1 MKIAV
6 LGGGAMGALYGG
18 YLSRK
23 NDVTIVDVNTALIE
37 KVKADGLKIAEPD
50 GSSAV
55 YHPAITNDTKGMQ
68 PVDLVIV
75 FVKAMFSES
84 ALENNR
90 ALIGPDTYLMT
101 LQNGSGHED
110 VLKRFADDA
119 HVVIGTTQHNSA
131 VSERTN
137 GELTIDVYANAQLGA
152 EEDVIE
158 QMRMGANIGHNTD
171 FARLGNYV
179 PEVAVFNG
187 PYMLESLDDVK
198 KAQQLDCV
206 KEWEKRLEEEFGLK
220 VLSFA
225 YVQGYR
231 NVISNKAV
239 TKPEDLSGMKIRT
252 AGAPIWQESIRAI
265 GATPV
270 SLARSEIY
278 SAAQTKA
285 IDGIEDVYTAY
296 ANAQLNEVLK
306 VVSETHH
313 IYLVNVSVCSADWFN
328 SLPEEYQQILVEEAD
343 KAGYA
348 VSESIQENADQVKQ
362 EMIDAGVTIVPYE
375 DIDIEAFKAAG
386 EKAYEVMGI
395 TEAKKAVYEGLGK

>member
-1 MKIAV
+1 MKKMILLV
-6 LGGGAMGALYGG
+6 LTLALAAALCAGAL
-18 YLSRK
+18 
-23 NDVTIVDVNTALIE
+23 
-37 KVKADGLKIAEPD
+37 AEE
-50 GSSAV
+50 
-55 YHPAITNDTKGMQ
+55 YT
-68 PVDLVIV
+68 L
-75 FVKAMFSES
+75 MFSHTLTENDPYHQ
-84 ALENNR
+84 AFLEW
-90 ALIGPDTYLMT
+90 A
-101 LQNGSGHED
+101 
-110 VLKRFADDA
+110 K
-119 HVVIGTTQHNSA
+119 A
-131 VSERTN
+131 VEERTN
-137 GELTIDVYANAQLGA
+137 GGLKIDVYANAQLGA

-187 PYMLESLDDVK
+187 PYMLESMDDVK
-198 KAQQLDCV
+198 AV
-206 KEWEKRLEEEFGLK
+206 KELECVQEWENRLAEEFGLK

-231 NVISNKAV
+231 NVIANKPV
-239 TKPEDLSGMKIRT
+239 TTPDDLAGMKIRT
-252 AGAPIWQESIRAI
+252 AGAPIWQESVRAI

-296 ANAQLNEVLK
+296 ANAQLDEVLK

-328 SLPEEYQQILVEEAD
+328 SLPEEYQQILIEEAD
-343 KAGYA
+343 NAGYA
-348 VSESIQENADQVKQ
+348 VSASIQENADKVKQ
-362 EMIDAGVTIVPYE
+362 ELIDSGVTIIPYE
-375 DIDIEAFKAAG
+375 EIDIEAFKAAG

-395 TEAKKAVYEGLGK
+395 TDAKNQVYEGLGK

>member
-1 MKIAV
+1 M
-6 LGGGAMGALYGG
+6 
-18 YLSRK
+18 
-23 NDVTIVDVNTALIE
+23 
-37 KVKADGLKIAEPD
+37 
-50 GSSAV
+50 
-55 YHPAITNDTKGMQ
+55 
-68 PVDLVIV
+68 
-75 FVKAMFSES
+75 
-84 ALENNR
+84 
-90 ALIGPDTYLMT
+90 
-101 LQNGSGHED
+101 
-110 VLKRFADDA
+110 
-119 HVVIGTTQHNSA
+119 
-131 VSERTN
+131 
-137 GELTIDVYANAQLGA
+137 
-152 EEDVIE
+152 
-158 QMRMGANIGHNTD
+158 
-171 FARLGNYV
+171 
-179 PEVAVFNG
+179 FNG

-328 SLPEEYQQILVEEAD
+328 RPAGRVSAD
-343 KAGYA
+343 SGGRSRQGRLRGFR
-348 VSESIQENADQVKQ
+348 VH
-362 EMIDAGVTIVPYE
+362 P
-375 DIDIEAFKAAG
+375 G
-386 EKAYEVMGI
+386 ECGS
-395 TEAKKAVYEGLGK
+395 G

>member
-1 MKIAV
+1 MK
-6 LGGGAMGALYGG
+6 
-18 YLSRK
+18 K
-23 NDVTIVDVNTALIE
+23 
-37 KVKADGLKIAEPD
+37 
-50 GSSAV
+50 
-55 YHPAITNDTKGMQ
+55 
-68 PVDLVIV
+68 
-75 FVKAMFSES
+75 
-84 ALENNR
+84 
-90 ALIGPDTYLMT
+90 
-101 LQNGSGHED
+101 
-110 VLKRFADDA
+110 
-119 HVVIGTTQHNSA
+119 NSA
-131 VSERTN
+131 E
-137 GELTIDVYANAQLGA
+137 
-152 EEDVIE
+152 
-158 QMRMGANIGHNTD
+158 
-171 FARLGNYV
+171 
-179 PEVAVFNG
+179 
-187 PYMLESLDDVK
+187 
-198 KAQQLDCV
+198 
-206 KEWEKRLEEEFGLK
+206 

-239 TKPEDLSGMKIRT
+239 TKPEDLSGLKIRT
-252 AGAPIWQESIRAI
+252 AGAPIWQESIRCDRRNA
-265 GATPV
+265 GFAG
-270 SLARSEIY
+270 SFRNLFRG
-278 SAAQTKA
+278 QTKA

-362 EMIDAGVTIVPYE
+362 ELIDAGVTIVPYE

>member
-1 MKIAV
+1 MKKMLI
-6 LGGGAMGALYGG
+6 GALT
-18 YLSRK
+18 LSLA
-23 NDVTIVDVNTALIE
+23 VAASAGALAE
-37 KVKADGLKIAEPD
+37 KYNL
-50 GSSAV
+50 
-55 YHPAITNDTKGMQ
+55 
-68 PVDLVIV
+68 
-75 FVKAMFSES
+75 MFSHT
-84 ALENNR
+84 LTENDPYHQ
-90 ALIGPDTYLMT
+90 AFV
-101 LQNGSGHED
+101 QW
-110 VLKRFADDA
+110 AD
-119 HVVIGTTQHNSA
+119 A

-265 GATPV
+265 GATP
-270 SLARSEIY
+270 
-278 SAAQTKA
+278 
-285 IDGIEDVYTAY
+285 G
-296 ANAQLNEVLK
+296 
-306 VVSETHH
+306 
-313 IYLVNVSVCSADWFN
+313 F
-328 SLPEEYQQILVEEAD
+328 
-343 KAGYA
+343 AG
-348 VSESIQENADQVKQ
+348 SFRNLFRGPD
-362 EMIDAGVTIVPYE
+362 
-375 DIDIEAFKAAG
+375 
-386 EKAYEVMGI
+386 
-395 TEAKKAVYEGLGK
+395 EGHRRH